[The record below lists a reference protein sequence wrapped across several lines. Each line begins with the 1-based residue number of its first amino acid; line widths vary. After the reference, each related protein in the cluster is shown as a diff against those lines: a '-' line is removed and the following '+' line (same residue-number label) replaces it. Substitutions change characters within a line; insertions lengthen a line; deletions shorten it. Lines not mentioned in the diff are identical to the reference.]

1 MPKLIAIDRRLI
13 GPGFRGNLG
22 TARHYLADHLFQ
34 CDATTP
40 LADFIAF
47 VQRYAIAGSRNWLEI
62 WCHGLGHNGQLGYGL
77 QFCRENL
84 LHSNYGGNLGSLGI
98 LNGKIWHT
106 VLCACGPAHIAS
118 RAAAAAADGVC
129 SADDFG
135 DGHQFCATLARTLG
149 SSLEASTELQLFFSA
164 WRNNFFGLASD
175 VFVPGSLDYGA
186 REGRWVEYSAAGN
199 FLSSRTSIHA
209 RTH

>member
-13 GPGFRGNLG
+13 GPDFQGNLG
-22 TARHYLADHLFQ
+22 TARHYMADHLFQ

-40 LADFIAF
+40 LTDFIDF
-47 VQRYAIAGSRNWLEI
+47 IQRYATAGSRNWLEI
-62 WCHGLGHNGQLGYGL
+62 RCHGIRHNGQLGYGL
-77 QFCRENL
+77 KFCRENL
-84 LHSNYGGNLGSLGI
+84 IHSTTCGGNLGTLGI
-98 LNGKIWHT
+98 LHGRIWHT

-135 DGHQFCATLARTLG
+135 DGHQFCATLARTLC
-149 SSLEASTELQLFFSA
+149 SSLEASTERQLFFSNFG
-164 WRNNFFGLASD
+164 NNFFGVASD
-175 VFVPGSLDYGA
+175 EFVPNSLDFGA

-199 FLSSRTSIHA
+199 FLGNRTTIHA
-209 RTH
+209 R